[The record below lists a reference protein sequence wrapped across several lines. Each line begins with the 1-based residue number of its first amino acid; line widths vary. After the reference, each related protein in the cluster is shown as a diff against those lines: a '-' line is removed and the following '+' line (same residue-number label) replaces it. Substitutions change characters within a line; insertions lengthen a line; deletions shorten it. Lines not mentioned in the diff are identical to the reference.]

1 MGHDEVLRE
10 WKALKKKIQ
19 STGQRPKRFK
29 ALWTD
34 AILQYQDTYVNVLRL
49 VIIMLLIPTDTSE
62 CERLFSLMNNIKT
75 AKRAGLLTGKTQSL
89 MMWHYVW
96 HDVKPC
102 DFPVRAVLDQIFA
115 DVEEA
120 DRKLNRHRV
129 ARP

>member
-1 MGHDEVLRE
+1 
-10 WKALKKKIQ
+10 
-19 STGQRPKRFK
+19 
-29 ALWTD
+29 
-34 AILQYQDTYVNVLRL
+34 
-49 VIIMLLIPTDTSE
+49 
-62 CERLFSLMNNIKT
+62 MNNIKT

-102 DFPVRAVLDQIFA
+102 DFPVRAVLDQILA
-115 DVEEA
+115 DVDEA